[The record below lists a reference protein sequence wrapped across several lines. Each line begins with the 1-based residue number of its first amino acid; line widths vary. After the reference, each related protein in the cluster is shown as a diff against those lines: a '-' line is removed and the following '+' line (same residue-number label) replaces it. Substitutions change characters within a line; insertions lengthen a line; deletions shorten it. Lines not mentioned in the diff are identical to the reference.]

1 MHNRRQ
7 LREAAIQFL
16 YYTDLEGGASATEA
30 SDAFW
35 QLLLESD
42 FTKLTKASVKT
53 LLHLNHGREGRYTKL
68 VDRSKE
74 LQASIEADPSAKK
87 LQMAIRALLKS
98 EGKWQSLVDSLQRL
112 FRPEAQEIQSDLT
125 DTLEEMYVLNHTLNN
140 QRKTWFEQLKDFP
153 QFNQLAEPFNA
164 NVNALQRVSDRV
176 TMVENPSE
184 FPNHPDVAHLLNTD
198 TKINTFRSETEQL
211 IQGVLSNK
219 TKIDEQ
225 INAVV
230 ENYSP
235 ERIDPVDRAILRLGT
250 SEILFSENVP
260 NPVAISEAIEI
271 AKEFSTSDSSRFIN
285 GILDSIAKLQAS

>member
-35 QLLLESD
+35 QLILESD

-53 LLHLNHGREGRYTKL
+53 LLHLNQGRQGRYAKL
-68 VDRSKE
+68 VDRSTDLK
-74 LQASIEADPSAKK
+74 ASIEADPNSKK
-87 LQMAIRALLKS
+87 LQMALRALLKS
-98 EGKWQSLVDSLQRL
+98 EGKWQSLIDSLQRT
-112 FRPEAQEIQSDLT
+112 FRPEDQEIQAELA
-125 DTLEEMYVLNHTLNN
+125 DTLEEIYILNHTLNN
-140 QRKTWFEQLKDFP
+140 QRKTWFEQLADFP
-153 QFNQLAEPFNA
+153 QFNNQAESFNA

-176 TMVENPSE
+176 NMVENPSE

-198 TKINTFRSETEQL
+198 KKINTFRAETELL
-211 IQGVLSNK
+211 IQGVLTNK
-219 TKIDEQ
+219 AKIDEQ
-225 INAVV
+225 INEIVD
-230 ENYSP
+230 NYSP

-250 SEILFSENVP
+250 SEILFSEKVP
-260 NPVAISEAIEI
+260 NPVAISEAIQI

-285 GILDSIAKLQAS
+285 GILDSIAKQHAS